1 MGVATYIMRVISST
15 RRRSFRFPCYR
26 PLAIATLAVTAAT
39 SIAQSQPASSPKTP
53 PSFVRETWTARDG
66 LPINSI
72 TQILQSRTGYIWL
85 ATFDG
90 LVRFDG
96 VKFTVF
102 NTANSEGIPS
112 NRMVR
117 IYETRDTTLWAVS
130 EAGQLVKYRNG
141 RFTTIRRA
149 DHSYLGFTSL
159 HEDRHGNVWFATGH
173 GVGIVRGDSIDLV
186 AANTITGQVSG
197 IAESR
202 DGTIWVLGVPAGL
215 YRVRG
220 SRADAIA
227 GAAEIIAR
235 RPMIINV
242 DTADGVWIGTGE
254 GVYRFKGML
263 SRVPLSGKGEVV
275 PLSYSPSAKRGELWA
290 AFGGRIYRLDAR
302 GAERV
307 FTAGPRNHDGVVTA
321 DDSQHRL
328 WYSVG
333 PDVFLNGVLVDR
345 SSSPLGVP
353 NIVSALV
360 DREGSLWLGTT
371 SSGLIRLKPSLFT
384 MFGVRE
390 GLGTDNAF
398 IAASDRSGTVWTGL
412 GGFDVARITADH
424 PAITRRSTGT
434 GGVLSMLEDRTG
446 RMWIGPDVC
455 DRSLT
460 RCSRPPPGTV
470 KGEVR
475 AIDEDPDGSM
485 WFGTGDGL
493 FRLNGGNWHRFTPA
507 EGSPTA
513 TVRAFARTPDGA
525 LWMGTNGGG
534 LSRFKDGRF
543 TPATTAQGLPSDLVR
558 ALHVDQNGFLW
569 IGTEGM
575 GLARLDPR
583 DWGPGKTGSR
593 IISIRQKDGLFDNGI
608 HQILDDGLGS
618 LWMSTNRG
626 IFQVKRDELNAFAAG
641 RIKRVRSTSYDE
653 RDGLRNREANGGS
666 QPAGTRTPDGRL
678 WFPTQAGIAVI
689 DPRVVHSK
697 TAPPNV
703 VIERVVAG
711 DSAIDHMNGNIELG
725 TSQRDIEFDYT
736 ALSFIAPEKLR
747 FRYRLDPYDQDW
759 NDADTRRSAFYT
771 RVPPGHY
778 TFQVTATN
786 DAGVWTGP
794 MATLSFDVSPRFYET
809 RWFIALVIIAV
820 GIIVWASMR
829 LRVSRLHQRANELQ
843 LRVDERTVEL
853 RQRESLLAAQNT
865 RLETQAD
872 QLKELDRAKSRF
884 FANVSHEFR
893 TPLTLTIGPLEDAR
907 AQLTSS
913 DQPDAVSRI
922 DMALRNAR
930 RLFSLVTQVLDVAKL
945 EAGQMKLHARPG
957 DLVVFARGV
966 ASSFTSLAE
975 RMNIAFDL
983 RAPATEVTASF
994 DPDAM
999 EKVIANLLS
1008 NAFKFTPGGGRI
1020 VLSIESAKRGDNDV
1034 ALVQVEDS
1042 GPGIPESEI
1051 GHVFERFYQVDE
1063 SNTRA
1068 QTGTG
1073 IGLSLAQE
1081 LVELHH
1087 GTISVASASKG
1098 GAVFTVTLPLVTAVA
1113 NVPVREE
1120 ELHAGNGSSPD
1131 DSVEVEMGKAGEDI
1145 TTILVVD
1152 DSADMRAYIRA
1163 RFEPRYRVIEG
1174 ADGNEGI
1181 ARARESLPDLVISD
1195 VVMPGMGGH
1204 ELFETLRGNPETDFI
1219 PVILLTAQAESEQ
1232 RIAGLD
1238 RGADDYIVKPFDM
1251 RELEARVDNL
1261 IASRRRLRERFS
1273 NSRVRLISSVTDAK
1287 SAANREFLEK
1297 LTAALEGG
1305 LADPDFGVA
1314 ELASAVFQDRTN
1326 LFRRTRALL
1335 NETPSDLLRRVRLER
1350 ASKLL
1355 IEGDD
1360 GIADIA
1366 YGVGFNSVSAFC
1378 RAFRE
1383 AYQLTPS
1390 GFRESKTAL
1399 R

>member
-1 MGVATYIMRVISST
+1 VIPPPRS
-15 RRRSFRFPCYR
+15 RSFRCLVPHSLITGIA
-26 PLAIATLAVTAAT
+26 LAITPAICGGQLSGVTD
-39 SIAQSQPASSPKTP
+39 SRKT

-72 TQILQSRTGYIWL
+72 TQIIQSRTGYIWL

-112 NRMVR
+112 NRIVR
-117 IYETRDTTLWAVS
+117 VFETRDTTLWAVS

-149 DHSYLGFTSL
+149 DHSYLGLTAL
-159 HEDRHGNVWFATGH
+159 HEDNRGNVWFATGH
-173 GVGIVRGDSIDLV
+173 GVGIVRGDSINLV
-186 AANTITGQVSG
+186 APSTISGQVFG

-202 DGTIWVLGVPAGL
+202 DGTIWVIGAPGGL
-215 YRVRG
+215 YRVSG
-220 SRADAIA
+220 NRADTVA
-227 GAAEIIAR
+227 GAAEMLSHLPTIIS
-235 RPMIINV
+235 V
-242 DTADGVWIGTGE
+242 DSADGVWIGTGH
-254 GVYRFKGML
+254 GVYRFKGSL
-263 SRVPLSGKGEVV
+263 TRVQLAGTNGTPGYSVDKNGGIWASSGGHV
-275 PLSYSPSAKRGELWA
+275 
-290 AFGGRIYRLDAR
+290 FRLGAN

-307 FTAGPRNHDGVVTA
+307 FTAGPSDHNGSITA
-321 DDSQHRL
+321 DAKEHRV
-328 WYSVG
+328 WYGVG
-333 PDVFLNGVLVDR
+333 PDVYLNGVRVDHG
-345 SSSPLGVP
+345 SSPLGLP
-353 NIVSALV
+353 NIVTMLV

-371 SSGLIRLKPSLFT
+371 STGLIRLKSSLFT
-384 MFGVRE
+384 TFGVPE

-398 IAASDRSGTVWTGL
+398 VAASDRSGTVWTGL
-412 GGFDVARITADH
+412 NDFNVAKISADH
-424 PAITRRSTGT
+424 ATFAGRTNTPVS
-434 GGVLSMLEDRTG
+434 GVASILEDHTG
-446 RMWIGPDVC
+446 RMWFGADAC
-455 DRSLT
+455 DRLLEHCTS
-460 RCSRPPPGTV
+460 PPSGLMR
-470 KGEVR
+470 GEVR
-475 AIDEDPDGSM
+475 AIHEEPDGTM

-493 FRLNGGNWHRFTPA
+493 FRLNGNNWHRFTPA
-507 EGSPTA
+507 ERPPA
-513 TVRAFARTPDGA
+513 APVRAFARTPDGA

-543 TPATTAQGLPSDLVR
+543 TPLSTAQGLPSDLVR
-558 ALHVDQNGFLW
+558 ALLVDTDGFLW

-575 GLARLDPR
+575 GLARIDPR
-583 DWGPGKTGSR
+583 DWGPAKPGSR
-593 IISIRQKDGLFDNGI
+593 IVSIRQKDGLFDNGI
-608 HQILDDGLGS
+608 HQILDDELGS
-618 LWMSTNRG
+618 FWMSTNRG
-626 IFQVKRDELNAFAAG
+626 IFWVKRDELNAFAAG

-697 TAPPNV
+697 TAAPNV

-711 DSAIDHMNGNIELG
+711 DSTMNHLSSTIALG
-725 TSQRDIEFDYT
+725 PSQRDVEIDYT
-736 ALSFIAPEKLR
+736 ALSFLAPERLR

-759 NDADTRRSAFYT
+759 TDADTRRSAFYT

-778 TFQVTATN
+778 TFQVAATN
-786 DAGVWTGP
+786 DAGVWTGSP
-794 MATLSFDVSPRFYET
+794 ATLSFDISPRFYET
-809 RWFIALVIIAV
+809 RWFIAMVVLSLGVLAWV
-820 GIIVWASMR
+820 TMR
-829 LRVSRLHQRANELQ
+829 LRVNRLYLRARELQ
-843 LRVDERTVEL
+843 LRVDERTAEL

-865 RLETQAD
+865 RLETQAG

-907 AQLTSS
+907 AQLVSGDGS
-913 DQPDAVSRI
+913 DAVSRI
-922 DMALRNAR
+922 DMALRSAR
-930 RLFSLVTQVLDVAKL
+930 RLFGLVTQVLDVAKL
-945 EAGQMKLHARPG
+945 EAGQMKLHAKRG

-975 RMNIAFDL
+975 RMRIAFEL
-983 RAPATEVTASF
+983 RAPSAEVVASF

-1008 NAFKFTPGGGRI
+1008 NAFKFTPEGGRI
-1020 VLSIESAKRGDNDV
+1020 TLSIEGGAEGF
-1034 ALVQVEDS
+1034 ALIRVEDS
-1042 GPGIPESEI
+1042 GPGIPEAELE
-1051 GHVFERFYQVDE
+1051 HVFERFYQVDE
-1063 SNTRA
+1063 SNTRS

-1073 IGLSLAQE
+1073 IGLSLARE
-1081 LVELHH
+1081 LVELHG
-1087 GTISVASASKG
+1087 GTISVASAPMG
-1098 GAVFTVTLPLVTAVA
+1098 GAVFTVKLPVDLSVA
-1113 NVPVREE
+1113 DPIRLE
-1120 ELHAGNGSSPD
+1120 ELHAGNGVGPTDGKNGDQAERSSSMPAD
-1131 DSVEVEMGKAGEDI
+1131 DV
-1145 TTILVVD
+1145 TTLLVVD

-1163 RFEPRYRVIEG
+1163 RFEPRYRVLEG
-1174 ADGNEGI
+1174 SDGNEGL

-1195 VVMPGMGGH
+1195 VVMPGMNGH
-1204 ELFETLRGNPETDFI
+1204 ELFDALRSNPETDFI
-1219 PVILLTAQAESEQ
+1219 PVILLTAQAEGEQ

-1251 RELEARVDNL
+1251 RELEARADNL

-1273 NSRVRLISSVTDAK
+1273 ASHVRLGSSTSDGK
-1287 SAANREFLEK
+1287 SPADREFLDK
-1297 LTAALEGG
+1297 LTAALEAG

-1326 LFRRTRALL
+1326 LFRRTRSLL

-1355 IEGDD
+1355 VQGDD

-1383 AYQLTPS
+1383 AYQMTPS
-1390 GFRESKTAL
+1390 SFRESKKAP

>member
-1 MGVATYIMRVISST
+1 V
-15 RRRSFRFPCYR
+15 
-26 PLAIATLAVTAAT
+26 
-39 SIAQSQPASSPKTP
+39 
-53 PSFVRETWTARDG
+53 
-66 LPINSI
+66 
-72 TQILQSRTGYIWL
+72 
-85 ATFDG
+85 
-90 LVRFDG
+90 
-96 VKFTVF
+96 
-102 NTANSEGIPS
+102 PS
-112 NRMVR
+112 NRLVR
-117 IYETRDTTLWAVS
+117 IFETRDTTLWVVS

-141 RFTTIRRA
+141 RFTTIKGA
-149 DHSYLGFTSL
+149 DRSYLGETAL
-159 HEDRHGNVWFATGH
+159 HEDGRGNVWFATGH
-173 GVGIVRGDSIDLV
+173 GVGIVRGDHIDLI
-186 AANTITGQVSG
+186 APETITGQVSG

-202 DGTIWVLGVPAGL
+202 DGTIWVLGAPAGL
-215 YRVRG
+215 YRVARNH
-220 SRADAIA
+220 ADAIP
-227 GAAEIIAR
+227 GAAEMMSR

-242 DTADGVWIGTGE
+242 DTANAVWVGTGE
-254 GVYRFKGML
+254 GVYRFNGSL
-263 SRVPLSGKGEVV
+263 TRVPLAGNEGAVSIQ
-275 PLSYSPSAKRGELWA
+275 YSLTDKQGELWA
-290 AFGGRIYRLDAR
+290 GTSQGGIYRLDSR

-307 FTAGPRNHDGVVTA
+307 FSAGPKNGNGVVTA
-321 DDSQHRL
+321 YDPQGRL
-328 WYSVG
+328 WYSTG
-333 PDVFLNGVLVDR
+333 PDVFLNGVRIDHGA
-345 SSSPLGVP
+345 SPLGVP
-353 NIVSALV
+353 NVVAMLV

-384 MFGVRE
+384 MFGVPE

-412 GGFDVARITADH
+412 SAFDVARISADH
-424 PAITRRSTGT
+424 ATVMGKTNTRIS
-434 GGVLSMLEDRTG
+434 GVASILEDHAG
-446 RMWIGPDVC
+446 HIWIGSDMC
-455 DRSLT
+455 DRSIT
-460 RCSRPPPGTV
+460 HCKGPPAGV
-470 KGEVR
+470 VRGEVR
-475 AIDEDPDGSM
+475 AIHEEPDGTM

-493 FRLNGGNWHRFTPA
+493 FRMTNGNWHRFTPA
-507 EGSPTA
+507 ESPPTA

-543 TPATTAQGLPSDLVR
+543 TPVTTAQGLPSDLVR
-558 ALHVDQNGFLW
+558 ALYVDKDGFLW
-569 IGTEGM
+569 IGTEGV
-575 GLARLDPR
+575 GLARVDPR
-583 DWGPGKTGSR
+583 EWGSGKQGSH
-593 IISIRQKDGLFDNGI
+593 IVSVRQKDGLFDNGI
-608 HQILDDGLGS
+608 HQILDDKLGS

-626 IFQVKRDELNAFAAG
+626 IFWVRQDELNAFAAG
-641 RIKRVRSTSYDE
+641 RIKRVKSTSYDE

-689 DPRVVHSK
+689 DPRAAHNR

-703 VIERVVAG
+703 IIERVVAG
-711 DSAIDHMNGNIELG
+711 DSAIDHLTGDITLG
-725 TSQRDIEFDYT
+725 PSQRDVEIDYT
-736 ALSFIAPEKLR
+736 ALSFIAPERLR
-747 FRYRLDPYDQDW
+747 FRYRLDPYDPDW
-759 NDADTRRSAFYT
+759 TDADTRRSAFYT

-778 TFQVTATN
+778 AFQVAATN

-794 MATLSFDVSPRFYET
+794 RATLSFDVSPRFYET
-809 RWFIALVIIAV
+809 RWFIALVVLAV
-820 GIIVWASMR
+820 GMIVWAAMR
-829 LRVSRLHQRANELQ
+829 LRVSRLRQRANELQ
-843 LRVDERTVEL
+843 LRVDERTAEL
-853 RQRESLLAAQNT
+853 RQREALLAAQNT

-907 AQLTSS
+907 ANLATR
-913 DQPDAVSRI
+913 DEPEAVSRI

-930 RLFSLVTQVLDVAKL
+930 RLFGLVTQVLDVAKL
-945 EAGQMKLHARPG
+945 EAGQMKLHAKPG
-957 DLVVFARGV
+957 DLVVFTRGV

-975 RMNIAFDL
+975 RMNIAFDM
-983 RAPATEVTASF
+983 RAPSAEVLASF
-994 DPDAM
+994 DPDAL

-1008 NAFKFTPGGGRI
+1008 NAFKFTPEGGRI
-1020 VLSIESAKRGDNDV
+1020 VLSVEVGKADENDV
-1034 ALVQVEDS
+1034 ALICVEDS

-1081 LVELHH
+1081 LVELHG
-1087 GTISVASASKG
+1087 GTIAVASPSMG
-1098 GAVFTVTLPLVTAVA
+1098 GAVFTVKLPLTAAVGS
-1113 NVPVREE
+1113 VPLRDEG
-1120 ELHAGNGSSPD
+1120 LHAGNGSSTVD
-1131 DSVEVEMGKAGEDI
+1131 DAVEAASRKKGEDI
-1145 TTILVVD
+1145 TTLLVVD

-1163 RFEPRYRVIEG
+1163 RFEPRYKVIEG
-1174 ADGNEGI
+1174 ADGNEGL

-1204 ELFETLRGNPETDFI
+1204 ELFEALRGNPETDFI

-1232 RIAGLD
+1232 RIGGLD

-1273 NSRVRLISSVTDAK
+1273 GSGVRLISSGSNARTPADR
-1287 SAANREFLEK
+1287 NFLDK
-1297 LTAALEGG
+1297 LKAALEAG

-1314 ELASAVFQDRTN
+1314 ELANAVFQDRTN

-1335 NETPSDLLRRVRLER
+1335 NETPSDILRRVRLER

-1383 AYQLTPS
+1383 AYRQTPS